1 VTARYSGNGLGPALA
16 LAAGCLRAVPAAHL
30 ALAAGDDP
38 LRLELPPL
46 LDPRAAGASST
57 TLRGLSALYLQA
69 EMEQAGILIATE
81 ALAEARAGLALPIA
95 AAAKLE
101 DFVRQARE
109 VPGFAERARLYARL
123 FGLGPAAVGSG
134 IGSGGSGAVNHVFQ
148 QIFATWCLGL
158 LRYAAEH
165 RPGRVPG
172 PVREAALRSST
183 LELVLNLAPRADGHA
198 LLAGRR
204 IEGQLRRAIAVLS
217 DAGVGGALGAPGI
230 ATLGL
235 WQTLRRIL
243 GDSAPD
249 LGRIVARGESG
260 VALLAGL
267 PDLLPEL
274 QAARP
279 SRPLLAA
286 VSPLYVHASRWLEAT
301 GLAPSAPLLPYPA

>member
-1 VTARYSGNGLGPALA
+1 MTWKTAVSSGNGLGNGLGPALA

-46 LDPRAAGASST
+46 LDPRATGPSPAA
-57 TLRGLSALYLQA
+57 LRGLSALYLQA

-81 ALAEARAGLALPIA
+81 ALADARAGLALPVP

-109 VPGFAERARLYARL
+109 VPGFPDRARLYARL
-123 FGLGPAAVGSG
+123 FGLGPAA
-134 IGSGGSGAVNHVFQ
+134 IGSGAAVNHAFQ

-172 PVREAALRSST
+172 PTREAALRAST

-217 DAGVGGALGAPGI
+217 DAGVGGALGMG
-230 ATLGL
+230 TLGL
-235 WQTLRRIL
+235 WQTLRRVL
-243 GDSAPD
+243 GDATPD
-249 LGRIVARGESG
+249 LGRLIARGESG
-260 VALLAGL
+260 VALLASL

-274 QAARP
+274 QASRP
-279 SRPLLAA
+279 GRPLLPAA
-286 VSPLYVHASRWLEAT
+286 SPLYVHASRWLEAT

>member
-1 VTARYSGNGLGPALA
+1 VNVIWKPSGNGNGLGPALA
-16 LAAGCLRAVPAAHL
+16 LAAGCLRAVPTAHL

-46 LDPRAAGASST
+46 LDPRAAGPSPTA
-57 TLRGLSALYLQA
+57 LRGLSALYLQA
-69 EMEQAGILIATE
+69 EMEQAGILLATE
-81 ALAEARAGLALPIA
+81 ALADARAGLALPA
-95 AAAKLE
+95 PAAAKLE

-109 VPGFAERARLYARL
+109 VPAFPERARLFARL
-123 FGLGPAAVGSG
+123 FGLGPATIGGAGSG
-134 IGSGGSGAVNHVFQ
+134 AAVNHVFQ
-148 QIFATWCLGL
+148 QLFATWCLGL

-165 RPGRVPG
+165 RPGRIPG
-172 PVREAALRSST
+172 PVREAALRGST
-183 LELVLNLAPRADGHA
+183 LDLVLNLTPRADGHA

-217 DAGVGGALGAPGI
+217 DAGIGGALGMG
-230 ATLGL
+230 TLGL

-243 GDSAPD
+243 GDATPD

-274 QAARP
+274 QATRP
-279 SRPLLAA
+279 NRSLLPA
-286 VSPLYVHASRWLEAT
+286 VSPHYVHAARWLEAT

>member
-1 VTARYSGNGLGPALA
+1 MNVIGKPSSNGNGLGPALA

-46 LDPRAAGASST
+46 LDPRTSGPSPTA
-57 TLRGLSALYLQA
+57 LRGLSALYLQA

-81 ALAEARAGLALPIA
+81 ALGEARAGLALPVP

-109 VPGFAERARLYARL
+109 VPGFAERARLFARL
-123 FGLGPAAVGSG
+123 FGLGPAA
-134 IGSGGSGAVNHVFQ
+134 IGSSAAVNHVFQ
-148 QIFATWCLGL
+148 QLFATWCLGL

-165 RPGRVPG
+165 RPGRIPG
-172 PVREAALRSST
+172 PIREAALRSST
-183 LELVLNLAPRADGHA
+183 LDLVLNLTPRADGHA

-217 DAGVGGALGAPGI
+217 DAGIGGALGMG
-230 ATLGL
+230 TLGL
-235 WQTLRRIL
+235 WPTLRRIL
-243 GDSAPD
+243 GDILGETAPD

-274 QAARP
+274 QANRP
-279 SRPLLAA
+279 NRPLIPA
-286 VSPLYVHASRWLEAT
+286 VSPLYVHAARWLEAT